1 MSNFQD
7 LPPIRKTRGA
17 QAVAHQGSLE
27 RTPHQHQVLINQSL
41 LRRMEADVKEL
52 KEDIRGIKYMIE
64 FMKEYTEKKAEIE
77 SARWFR

>member
-7 LPPIRKTRGA
+7 LPPIRKTTGA
-17 QAVAHQGSLE
+17 FAHRQGSLE